1 MLDRLHESK
10 GLMELE
16 VLVESDAWEV
26 VVAVTLLTSLG
37 GEIYSLCIGRSYLK
51 FVEGKLWSTGI
62 TLVFTRKPVEV
73 IWMPLMRWN
82 IRALQIF
89 DEEKKAKCLLFW
101 IFSLVEKQVFN
112 ICFHSAQTQFG
123 WILWISEGAEE
134 LSVIVLDLVSYMSS
148 VGCRPNHIGQNTS
161 TLPKCHIHTNRVI

>member
-51 FVEGKLWSTGI
+51 FVEGKL
-62 TLVFTRKPVEV
+62 
-73 IWMPLMRWN
+73 
-82 IRALQIF
+82 
-89 DEEKKAKCLLFW
+89 
-101 IFSLVEKQVFN
+101 
-112 ICFHSAQTQFG
+112 
-123 WILWISEGAEE
+123 
-134 LSVIVLDLVSYMSS
+134 
-148 VGCRPNHIGQNTS
+148 
-161 TLPKCHIHTNRVI
+161 